1 MKREIMKK
9 IKTLFT
15 LLLIT
20 LSTLPVYS
28 QKAEEYSE
36 FKAINLDLGYGSY
49 GLGAAAGFRY
59 SFLSLTVGIAGFA
72 NDIPNY
78 ASIPPQGVII
88 TPHQPLPTGYVE
100 DKYEA
105 LMFTVDLAY
114 NYDIEDFTIY
124 GSLGYFTA
132 QDSVLAKN
140 INTNDRYSYKVENSS
155 GISVGLGGYYSLN
168 EWICLGLGYNTK
180 RGIFGQFVY
189 TW

>member
-1 MKREIMKK
+1 MKRL
-9 IKTLFT
+9 KTLLA
-15 LLLIT
+15 LLL
-20 LSTLPVYS
+20 LALFVLPSYS
-28 QKAEEYSE
+28 QASDEYSE
-36 FKAINLDLGYGSY
+36 FKAINLDIGYGSY

-78 ASIPPQGVII
+78 ASIAPQGVII
-88 TPHQPLPTGYVE
+88 TPHQALPTGYVE

-105 LMFTVDLAY
+105 LMFTADLAY
-114 NYDIEDFTIY
+114 NYDYEDFTFY

-140 INTNDRYSYKVENSS
+140 ILNGDRYSYKVENSS
-155 GISVGLGGYYSLN
+155 GISVGIGSYYSIS